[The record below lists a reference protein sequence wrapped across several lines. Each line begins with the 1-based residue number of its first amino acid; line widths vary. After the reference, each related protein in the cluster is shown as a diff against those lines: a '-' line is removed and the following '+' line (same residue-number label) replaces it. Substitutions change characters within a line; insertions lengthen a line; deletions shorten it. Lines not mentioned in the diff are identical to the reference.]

1 MPATTRP
8 WLSEPA
14 RQRES
19 AILAAQTGRSVDEV
33 DDDLAALIARNRAIH
48 EDECLNLNPA
58 TNVMNPRAEA
68 ALGAGLGSRPSLG
81 HPGEKYEMGLESIEE
96 IEVVAADLAC
106 RVFGARFAEVRVGS
120 GALANL
126 YGFMATCAPG
136 DTVLVPPPT
145 IGGHVTHNRDG
156 AAGLYGLDIR
166 EYPIDPGRRSSRSA
180 RASTCCR
187 IRWPRCVPSPT
198 RSGRSCSTTGRTPA
212 ACSPAAAGRC
222 RWPRVPTCSP

>member
-1 MPATTRP
+1 MQLPRQLKDMNVFNAANSFAGQAMKFTRP
-8 WLSEPA
+8 KLV
-14 RQRES
+14 
-19 AILAAQTGRSVDEV
+19 IKT
-33 DDDLAALIARNRAIH
+33 
-48 EDECLNLNPA
+48 EDY
-58 TNVMNPRAEA
+58 R
-68 ALGAGLGSRPSLG
+68 GAGMLGTVKLD
-81 HPGEKYEMGLESIEE
+81 MGLEAIEE